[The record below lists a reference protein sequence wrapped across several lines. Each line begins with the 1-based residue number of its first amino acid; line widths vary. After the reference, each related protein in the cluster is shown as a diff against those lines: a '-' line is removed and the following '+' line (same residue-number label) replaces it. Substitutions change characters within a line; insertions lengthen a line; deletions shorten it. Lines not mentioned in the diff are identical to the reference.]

1 MLVAS
6 YMNCANNHVF
16 DIIIETFAR
25 RHHDPPTQVWF
36 CVLGRSAGIFIVGPT
51 DLLYLIH

>member
-36 CVLGRSAGIFIVGPT
+36 CVLGRSAGIFIVGPIF
-51 DLLYLIH
+51 YI